1 MLGFTLCAVSPL
13 FKAPS
18 GGLPGPSLTPHHL
31 PASISVSR
39 DDPPHGSQGDLLNI
53 KSDGTPSEDFLSPL
67 ERSPGP
73 CHDPKALQAS
83 APAMSPPAPTMPP
96 FRLSTAATLFLLFP
110 KQTNRML
117 PLGLCTSPPSSKTAH
132 LRKPHDSPLLL
143 FKPPP
148 REACL
153 NHPRDETP
161 PHPPPRA
168 VSPADGRCLLSC
180 CPSSSPAETSQ
191 MLSLLTILL
200 SAQYLTQRRCLISTG
215 ALTATRAD

>member
-148 REACL
+148 RERPALTTLETRPLRTPLHGLSHPQTGDAC
-153 NHPRDETP
+153 
-161 PHPPPRA
+161 
-168 VSPADGRCLLSC
+168 SPVARLLHQLKHHRC
-180 CPSSSPAETSQ
+180 CPF
-191 MLSLLTILL
+191 
-200 SAQYLTQRRCLISTG
+200 
-215 ALTATRAD
+215 